1 MSNLGEDCK
10 CCRFTT
16 EEKDLWEDATTE
28 NMQNLENQANDFM
41 QVRKILRALEEGKVE
56 FSQQDITDW
65 ADEDDNQ

>member
-1 MSNLGEDCK
+1 MTK
-10 CCRFTT
+10 
-16 EEKDLWEDATTE
+16 
-28 NMQNLENQANDFM
+28 NMQNLEN